1 MIICGG
7 GLPAWSNLIYLK
19 AGTAREPQPLLVN
32 NAMILY
38 PFTRF
43 AAIVLK
49 NEGLSKYHNVALWYI
64 DNVQQSV
71 NYFSKW
77 YITDGDRGWYIMP
90 DEEFVNYPGI
100 NVPHNWNAAMGKVL
114 LALYDVTGQ
123 ECYLS
128 QAQAIAN
135 TFKAELEVAPNG
147 SYRWY
152 YWYGDGYEQYKAT
165 EDISHGA
172 LDVQFA
178 VMAYQHG
185 IVFGLEDM
193 ERFVITFKENLW
205 SGQDFTSS
213 VWGTGKFNESIAD
226 TGTFYIAL
234 SNVDQDV
241 LDIVEKYIASK
252 DFREL
257 PEYKWN
263 WYMWS
268 ISELL
273 LSKQEL

>member
-1 MIICGG
+1 
-7 GLPAWSNLIYLK
+7 
-19 AGTAREPQPLLVN
+19 
-32 NAMILY
+32 
-38 PFTRF
+38 
-43 AAIVLK
+43 
-49 NEGLSKYHNVALWYI
+49 
-64 DNVQQSV
+64 
-71 NYFSKW
+71 
-77 YITDGDRGWYIMP
+77 
-90 DEEFVNYPGI
+90 
-100 NVPHNWNAAMGKVL
+100 
-114 LALYDVTGQ
+114 
-123 ECYLS
+123 
-128 QAQAIAN
+128 
-135 TFKAELEVAPNG
+135 
-147 SYRWY
+147 
-152 YWYGDGYEQYKAT
+152 
-165 EDISHGA
+165 
-172 LDVQFA
+172 
-178 VMAYQHG
+178 
-185 IVFGLEDM
+185 M